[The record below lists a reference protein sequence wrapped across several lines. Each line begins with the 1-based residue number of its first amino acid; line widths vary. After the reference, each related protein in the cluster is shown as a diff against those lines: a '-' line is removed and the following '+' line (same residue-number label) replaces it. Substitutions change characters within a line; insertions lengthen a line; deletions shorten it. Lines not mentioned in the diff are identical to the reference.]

1 MLRRWIPAV
10 VVYVVTALATAAGL
24 LAPAERLVGD
34 LRAQLQSHAVKSD
47 VVIVAIDAQ
56 SLKALNRWP
65 WSRGVHAALLERLRR
80 AAPRAVFFDVDFS
93 VPSGS
98 PAADAALAAA
108 LARPRGFPV
117 VLPAFWQSAGAG
129 TRGRR
134 ILTEP
139 LPALAR
145 SARVGLVNV
154 FPDDDGLV
162 RDAVHRDGFGAR
174 DYRSASAILAGRND
188 LQNVTAY
195 PIDFRIAPQS
205 FTYVSYSDVLAGR
218 VPDQAFTGRTVLV
231 GATALELGDQVPVPV
246 YRTIPGVTP
255 PGPAVRESAPGP
267 AAELPALAT
276 LALTGLVTL
285 LWGTYDGTAGTLS
298 SRSPQ
303 ARWWP

>member
-1 MLRRWIPAV
+1 MRLLPRRW
-10 VVYVVTALATAAGL
+10 
-24 LAPAERLVGD
+24 
-34 LRAQLQSHAVKSD
+34 
-47 VVIVAIDAQ
+47 
-56 SLKALNRWP
+56 
-65 WSRGVHAALLERLRR
+65 RGA
-80 AAPRAVFFDVDFS
+80 
-93 VPSGS
+93 
-98 PAADAALAAA
+98 
-108 LARPRGFPV
+108 RGFPV

-134 ILTEP
+134 VLTEP

-174 DYRSASAILAGRND
+174 DYQSASAILAGRND

-267 AAELPALAT
+267 AARAAGAGDAGANGSRNAT
-276 LALTGLVTL
+276 LGHPP
-285 LWGTYDGTAGTLS
+285 TARLAHS
-298 SRSPQ
+298 
-303 ARWWP
+303 ARVRRRRGGGRDVRYRCICTPPTTCS